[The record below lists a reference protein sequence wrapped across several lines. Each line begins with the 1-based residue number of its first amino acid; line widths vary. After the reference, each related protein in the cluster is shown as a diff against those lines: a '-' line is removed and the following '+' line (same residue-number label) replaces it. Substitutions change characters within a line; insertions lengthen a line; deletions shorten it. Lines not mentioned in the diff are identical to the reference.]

1 MDLNKA
7 QIIWNVTRDPEV
19 KETPNGSK
27 VANFAIATNR
37 NWKDAQWNPQEQ
49 VEFHNLVAWW
59 NIAWI
64 VENYVNKWKKV
75 YIEWRLQTRNWEDQ
89 TWSKRYMTEIVVENI
104 ILLWGRDWNSNLNNS
119 SSVPTEIPATKK
131 TKDESKPTTKTTKK
145 PKEEEISIED
155 VPF

>member
-19 KETPNGSK
+19 RETPNGSK
-27 VANFAIATNR
+27 VANFWIATNR
-37 NWKDAQWNPQEQ
+37 NWKDAQWTPQEQ
-49 VEFHNLVAWW
+49 VEFHNIVAWW

-64 VENYVNKWKKV
+64 VESYVTKWKKV

-104 ILLWGRDWNSNLNNS
+104 ILLWGRDWNSDFNN
-119 SSVPTEIPATKK
+119 SSVPTEIPTTKK
-131 TKDESKPTTKTTKK
+131 PKDEPKPTTKTTKK
-145 PKEEEISIED
+145 PKEEEINIED